1 MGARSPLL
9 RPSVLGDP
17 LHRGA
22 LRAPAAVLMLLSLVA
37 CSPISSPPVQSQF
50 PDSETDGNLPTDN
63 AGDGASS
70 PDSSAETVAV
80 ELLGDDLVVLESA
93 ATSVTADGDGGVHL
107 RTTLAE
113 PGAVRYTFDAPAG
126 TVVTVAPDR
135 SAAVVGAEGELRAG
149 LAAPIITTADGTE
162 LRTRWTVAEPEDQ
175 TAPLALDLDTAPGA
189 RDRESMDEDAT
200 VYPLTVE
207 VHLGQ
212 DVVSS
217 VEWGDREGGR
227 SLAVTPTSWGRES
240 GLTGR
245 DYGWADVV
253 RLEPSAD
260 TDVMRNQF
268 LCHVDG
274 ARQKDTWNLEPWR
287 PDISFFGYL
296 LARCNPT

>member
-1 MGARSPLL
+1 MGARSPL
-9 RPSVLGDP
+9 RRSSVVRNP
-17 LHRGA
+17 LHAGV

-50 PDSETDGNLPTDN
+50 PESETDGRSPTDN
-63 AGDGASS
+63 AGDSASS

-80 ELLGDDLVVLESA
+80 QVLGDDLLVLQPS
-93 ATSVTADGDGGVHL
+93 ATSVTPDGDGGVHL
-107 RTTLAE
+107 RTTLTE

-126 TVVTVAPDR
+126 ATVTVASDR

-149 LAAPIITTADGTE
+149 LAAPVITTVDGTE
-162 LRTRWTVAEPEDQ
+162 LRTRWTVAEAEDQ
-175 TAPLALDLDTAPGA
+175 VAPLVLDLDTAPGA
-189 RDRESMDEDAT
+189 RDRESTDADAT
-200 VYPLTVE
+200 VYPLTVD
-207 VHLGQ
+207 VHLGRA
-212 DVVSS
+212 VVSS

-227 SLAVTPTSWGRES
+227 SLAVTPTAWGRES

-245 DYGWADVV
+245 EYGWADVV
-253 RLEPSAD
+253 RLEPAAD
-260 TDVMRNQF
+260 TSVMRNQF